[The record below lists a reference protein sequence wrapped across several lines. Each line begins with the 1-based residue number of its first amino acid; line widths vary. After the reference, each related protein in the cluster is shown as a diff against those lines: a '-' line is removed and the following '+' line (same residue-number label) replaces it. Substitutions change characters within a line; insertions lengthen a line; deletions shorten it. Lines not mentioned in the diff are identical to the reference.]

1 MYFTMT
7 RSRYWLGLVSLVL
20 LGTSIG
26 CRAQNDLETYPI
38 SGTVTYQGQPVP
50 VGSITL
56 VPDSSQGNRGA
67 AVSMEIVDG
76 KFDSA
81 NASRGHV
88 GGPHVATIVGL
99 DGNGDGDLFP
109 KGYMLFQDYQVSLD
123 LPKESSTNDIVVPA
137 DQKKPSRRVRTSSG
151 P

>member
-1 MYFTMT
+1 MLFTLHA
-7 RSRYWLGLVSLVL
+7 SRFWLALVTIVL
-20 LGTSIG
+20 LGATFG
-26 CRAQNDLETYPI
+26 CGGKSDSGTYPI
-38 SGTVTYQGQPVP
+38 SGTVTYQGKPVP
-50 VGSITL
+50 VGSLTL

-88 GGPHVATIVGL
+88 GGPHLATIVGL
-99 DGNGDGDLFP
+99 DGNGDDDLFP
-109 KGYMLFQDYQVSLD
+109 MGYMLFQDYQVSLD
-123 LPKESSTNDIVVPA
+123 LPQEESTQDIVVPT
-137 DQKKPSRRVRTSSG
+137 DRKKPGRRSRNSSG

>member
-1 MYFTMT
+1 MLFTMN
-7 RSRYWLGLVSLVL
+7 RSRYWLSLVSLVL
-20 LGTSIG
+20 LGTTIG
-26 CRAQNDLETYPI
+26 CRVKSDLETYPI
-38 SGTVTYQGQPVP
+38 SGTVTYQGEPVP
-50 VGSITL
+50 IGSITL

-99 DGNGDGDLFP
+99 DGNGDDDLFP

-123 LPKESSTNDIVVPA
+123 LPNEESTSDIVIPT
-137 DQKKPSRRVRTSSG
+137 DQKKPNVRFRTSSG